1 MPLLPSELRCSAQKG
16 SNISSNQLRRFP
28 APSSPLRSNVHPVEI
43 LETRSRRPDRG
54 GNCVGEPPL
63 SSELNRTIRSVRC
76 QGYRAKDK
84 PKEVGKRPVTY
95 ALQLLNSTSTSPFHL
110 SLAQRARSPPC
121 QVLYFETRRS
131 LVDQVGR
138 SLREH
143 SDSRRYPSGP
153 GVDPKVEL
161 GIRFHP
167 ARPFLVI

>member
-95 ALQLLNSTSTSPFHL
+95 ALQLLNSTSTSPFHP
-110 SLAQRARSPPC
+110 SLALRDRSPVC
-121 QVLYFETRRS
+121 QVLYFEILRFPI
-131 LVDQVGR
+131 DQVAR
-138 SLREH
+138 SWPEH
-143 SDSRRYPSGP
+143 SDSRRYLSGP
-153 GVDPKVEL
+153 GVSLKVEL
-161 GIRFHP
+161 GTLCHP